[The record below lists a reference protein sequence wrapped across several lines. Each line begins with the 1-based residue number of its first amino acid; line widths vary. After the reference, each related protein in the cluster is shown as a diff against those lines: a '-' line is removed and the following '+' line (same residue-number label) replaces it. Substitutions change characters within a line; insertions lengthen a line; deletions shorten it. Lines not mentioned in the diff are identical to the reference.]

1 MPSCC
6 ASMPGACAKDPS
18 APSPD
23 STALSCERDDVDGV
37 ATGSSQVGPCKPPCR
52 HHGARMGNPNLRSG
66 VPAWDC
72 WCADRHRGASLQ
84 DTRQVVRLRP
94 VDPQRTAPRLVRLV
108 SLGQLGHV
116 RRLGALPHLSGLSHR
131 GTAARSGR
139 RGMTR
144 FHATSALGQ
153 QGQGHGVA
161 LGGGDAGRDGECGLA
176 KAVSSAAERCGGLD
190 SSCRLRVI
198 SPLARTGERSA
209 ICRREKS

>member
-18 APSPD
+18 GPSPD

-108 SLGQLGHV
+108 GLGQLGHV

-161 LGGGDAGRDGECGLA
+161 WVGATPGGMASVG
-176 KAVSSAAERCGGLD
+176 
-190 SSCRLRVI
+190 
-198 SPLARTGERSA
+198 SP
-209 ICRREKS
+209 KP